1 MREILFRG
9 KMDDNSRWV
18 EGYYCRA
25 FRWTGDK
32 EPVPAI
38 QEADCFM
45 FRAIDPSTVGQYT
58 GLKDRNGK
66 RIFEGDIIQRLCDV
80 YDLGKRYPVGQRM
93 VIGVVTWDSESG
105 TELGC
110 WCIDTTDRHGNQIKI
125 IFDSNYEIIGNIH
138 DNPKLLKGE

>member
-58 GLKDRNGK
+58 GMKDRNGK
-66 RIFEGDIIQRLCDV
+66 RIFDGDIVRTKYGRVC
-80 YDLGKRYPVGQRM
+80 K
-93 VIGVVTWDSESG
+93 VTWFSSEQYSG
-105 TELGC
+105 WDFEPVSVKHDPPDQWDLFY
-110 WCIDTTDRHGNQIKI
+110 DRNLVVL
-125 IFDSNYEIIGNIH
+125 GNIH
-138 DNPKLLKGE
+138 DNPELLEELK